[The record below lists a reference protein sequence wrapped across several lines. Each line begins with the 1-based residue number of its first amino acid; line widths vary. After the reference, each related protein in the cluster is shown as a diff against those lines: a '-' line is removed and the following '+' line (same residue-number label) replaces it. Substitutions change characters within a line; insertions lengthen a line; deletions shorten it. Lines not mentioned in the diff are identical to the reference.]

1 MVQRFQE
8 GEEVTMRKMSTV
20 IGSCMRMIPHI
31 DVIIIVDINEDTFY
45 LIESVRKTALM
56 DNVYKIVYVGTLTE
70 LIQSL
75 IAERRGMKTDD
86 KQQ

>member
-1 MVQRFQE
+1 
-8 GEEVTMRKMSTV
+8 MRKMSTV